1 VEDGEHEGCR
11 GTQKQYSLMQEI
23 YGDEKGVFFTKNLEL
38 YGTGKW
44 ETPGEVHRFGGHRVG
59 RSTDCKAGIMG
70 GKTGSKSSTEPL
82 QVLGEGAIEG

>member
-1 VEDGEHEGCR
+1 MVTRKVCFSQRIWNCMGR
-11 GTQKQYSLMQEI
+11 GS
-23 YGDEKGVFFTKNLEL
+23 
-38 YGTGKW
+38 GKW